1 MKITTGDELKR
12 LRDHLRAR
20 QDHKLRVRVCGG
32 TGCRARGSEEV
43 LAGCRAALAEA
54 GADRDIEVIFT
65 GCHGLCER
73 GPLVIAPPQGIFYQR
88 VEPDDARA
96 VITRT
101 VLGGELIERLLP
113 TDPLTGRRI
122 THESELPF
130 YAKQR
135 RITLRLNG
143 LIDPMNIDDYIA
155 WGGYQSLAAVIAAR
169 DPLGVIETI
178 ERAGLRGRGGA
189 GFPTGKKWRLC
200 RAAPGEIK
208 YVICNGDEG
217 DPGAFMDRSL
227 LEGNPHSVLEGM
239 IIGAYAIGATHG
251 IVYVREEYPLA
262 VKTITTAIAQA
273 REYGFLGSNIFQSG
287 FSFDVEVVR
296 GAGAF
301 VAGEET
307 ALIAAVE
314 GRKSEPRQRPPYP
327 VECGLWG
334 KPTVINN
341 VETWATVPVIIEK
354 GAEWYA
360 QIGTETSKGTKI
372 FSLVGKI
379 ANTGLVEVPMGMTLR
394 EIIYDIGGGMSDGRE
409 LKAVQTGG
417 PSGGCI
423 PRELID
429 LPVDYESLTRA
440 GSMMGSGGMIVMDDR
455 TCMVDVARYFMDFL
469 RDESCGKCLSCRE
482 GTQRMYEIL
491 NAICE
496 GTATEEDIET
506 LEELAQVVA
515 DTSLCGLGQ
524 TAPNPVL
531 STLRYF
537 RSEYEAHVR
546 ERRCPAGVCKALI
559 RYHIR
564 PEKCTGC
571 LACIPS
577 CPAGAIAGELKQPHV
592 IDQGKCI
599 KCGIC
604 SEVCT
609 FDAIEVV

>member
-1 MKITTGDELKR
+1 MRITTGDDLKR
-12 LRDHLRAR
+12 LRDRLRA
-20 QDHKLRVRVCGG
+20 QHDHKRRVRVCGG

-43 LAGCRAALAEA
+43 LAGCRAAVAEA

-73 GPLVIAPPQGIFYQR
+73 GPLVIVPPQEIFYQR

-113 TDPLTGRRI
+113 TDPLTGRRVA
-122 THESELPF
+122 HESELPF

-135 RITLRLNG
+135 RITLRFNG
-143 LIDPMNIDDYIA
+143 LIDPMNIDEYIA
-155 WGGYQSLAAVIAAR
+155 RGGYQSLATVLAAR

-262 VKTITTAIAQA
+262 VKTITTAMAQA
-273 REYGFLGSNIFQSG
+273 RDYGFLGSNIFLSD
-287 FSFDVEVVR
+287 FSFDIDVVR

-334 KPTVINN
+334 RPTVINN
-341 VETWATVPVIIEK
+341 VETWATVPIIIEK

-379 ANTGLVEVPMGMTLR
+379 ANTGLVEVPMGITLR
-394 EIIYDIGGGMSDGRE
+394 EIIYDIGGGMSDGRQ

-429 LPVDYESLTRA
+429 LPVDYESLIRV

-496 GTATEEDIET
+496 GRATEQDIET
-506 LEELAQVVA
+506 LEEVAQVVA

-524 TAPNPVL
+524 TAPTPVL

-564 PEKCTGC
+564 PEQCTGC

-577 CPAGAIAGELKQPHV
+577 CPAGAITGELKQPHV

-609 FDAIEVV
+609 FDAIEVA

>member
-12 LRDHLRAR
+12 VRDRLRA
-20 QDHKLRVRVCGG
+20 QYDHKLRVRVCGG

-43 LAGCRAALAEA
+43 LARCREVLAEV

-73 GPLVIAPPQGIFYQR
+73 GPLVIAPPQEIFYQR

-101 VLGGELIERLLP
+101 VLGGERIERLLP
-113 TDPLTGRRI
+113 TDPLTGRRVA
-122 THESELPF
+122 HESELPF

-143 LIDPMNIDDYIA
+143 LIDPMNIDEYIA
-155 WGGYQSLAAVIAAR
+155 QGGYQSLATVLAAR

-208 YVICNGDEG
+208 YVVGNGDEG

-227 LEGNPHSVLEGM
+227 LEGNPHIVLEGM
-239 IIGAYAIGATHG
+239 IIGAYAIGATQG

-273 REYGFLGSNIFQSG
+273 RDYGLLGSNIFMSG
-287 FSFDVEVVR
+287 FSFDIEVAR

-341 VETWATVPVIIEK
+341 VETWATVPIIIEK

-379 ANTGLVEVPMGMTLR
+379 ANTGLVEVPLGITLR
-394 EIIYDIGGGMSDGRE
+394 EIIYDIGGGMSNGRQ

-429 LPVDYESLTRA
+429 LPVDYESLIRV

-491 NAICE
+491 SAICE
-496 GTATEEDIET
+496 GRATEQDIET

-524 TAPNPVL
+524 TAPNPVV

-559 RYHIR
+559 HYRIR
-564 PEKCTGC
+564 PEQCTGC

-592 IDQGKCI
+592 IDQGACI